1 MRESRNEYVQVSC
14 FWKAKKFGQN
24 FHQLLMLLRIK
35 SRLGYFLSQCD
46 SRAGTG
52 ILHVPPFP
60 FADLQLGS
68 KSVANIHTHILLFLS
83 FLIKPY
89 LTALSLLFYAFL
101 KVLLPLAPL
110 LNSLFSANWNFWYT
124 FVHSTEFPQWPFI
137 FLTTITG
144 HKKVNKKQRAVEKLA
159 FLM

>member
-1 MRESRNEYVQVSC
+1 
-14 FWKAKKFGQN
+14 
-24 FHQLLMLLRIK
+24 MLLRIK

-52 ILHVPPFP
+52 ILRVPHFP

-68 KSVANIHTHILLFLS
+68 KSIANIHTHILLFLS

-89 LTALSLLFYAFL
+89 LTALSLLFYALL

-110 LNSLFSANWNFWYT
+110 LNSLFICELKFLVYFRAQHRMSSVT
-124 FVHSTEFPQWPFI
+124 FHFSDNYNRPQKI
-137 FLTTITG
+137 
-144 HKKVNKKQRAVEKLA
+144 NKQQRAVEKLA